1 MVPDGPRRYVV
12 QQHDLSAFR
21 HWDLMLE
28 QTEALATW
36 QLGVPPE
43 LVAASAEPEA
53 PAATAPLDT
62 QGIPA
67 KRLADHRK
75 AYLDY
80 EGPISGDRGE
90 VHIVDSGTYTV
101 LAADEM
107 EWLIEVA
114 GRVLRGRF
122 RLVRGGETPDG
133 WRLIRCRGDAA
144 AAARRG
150 P

>member
-28 QTEALATW
+28 QAQALATW
-36 QLGVPPE
+36 QLAVPPE

-53 PAATAPLDT
+53 ALAQPLDT

-67 KRLADHRK
+67 RRLADHRK

-80 EGPISGDRGE
+80 EGPVSGNRGE
-90 VHIVDSGTYTV
+90 VHIVDSGTYTL
-101 LAADEM
+101 LAADETQ
-107 EWLIEVA
+107 WLIEMA

-122 RLVRGGETPDG
+122 RLLRRGETPDG
-133 WRLIRCRGDAA
+133 WRIIRCRGDAA
-144 AAARRG
+144 GAAPRET
-150 P
+150 